1 VSGDLIRERSDGW
14 PAPAAVRSTLGRSER
29 ERVSSGLLDRLYAR
43 FGTRYLVLVLAW
55 LELLGLAGGML
66 SAVVATRLLAQS
78 YRPPSA
84 LALLVEGAILVGCG
98 VPILVLAREARPLIK
113 WIRNG
118 RPENLASEAWH
129 IGVTLIRRALPRCF
143 VLTSVLLI
151 PADVWVVVG
160 HYRLGAGGFP
170 VVWVFTQLGIAVTA
184 AYMFFV
190 GEAMLRPMVEDAASV
205 GAPTEGVRRP
215 RVRIR
220 HKVLLALAVTTAFAV
235 LVSQAIGS
243 IGHSPAS
250 RLLGAVAIAA
260 LIALTFTPVLIR
272 AVTDSVTGPVRT
284 LTSATARAAAG
295 DLDQPVPVISDD
307 ELGVLTS
314 SFNDMIRGLRE
325 REGLRDEKVALTS
338 ALQASLSDL
347 QRRAEELRASRA
359 RVVTAAD
366 VERRRMERDLHDGA
380 QQQLVLLGL
389 KLGQAGRLID
399 KDPAAATAIHGEL
412 RADLGEALSQLRDL
426 AYGIYPAALE
436 AQGLPAALREAV
448 ARAAIPADLQCD
460 GAGRYRPELEAAV
473 YFCCLEALQNAAK
486 HAGEGAT
493 VTVNL
498 AEQGRILTFEVADDG
513 QGYEAAGELT
523 SMGLQNMSDRI
534 GALGGELT
542 IRSVPG
548 AGTTISGSISLNT

>member
-14 PAPAAVRSTLGRSER
+14 PAPGAVRSTLGRSER

-55 LELLGLAGGML
+55 LELLALAGGML

-98 VPILVLAREARPLIK
+98 VPFVVLAREARPLIK
-113 WIRNG
+113 WIRDG

-129 IGVTLIRRALPRCF
+129 IGVTLIRRVWPRCF
-143 VLTSVLLI
+143 VLSSVLLI
-151 PADVWVVVG
+151 PADVWAVG
-160 HYRLGAGGFP
+160 QYRLGAGGFA
-170 VVWVFTQLGIAVTA
+170 VAWVFTQLGSAVTA

-190 GEAMLRPMVEDAASV
+190 GEAMLRPMVQDAASV
-205 GAPTEGVRRP
+205 GAPMEGVRRP

-220 HKVLLALAVTTAFAV
+220 QKVLLALAVTTAFAV

-243 IGHSPAS
+243 IGHTPAS
-250 RLLGAVAIAA
+250 RLLGAVAISA

-272 AVTDSVTGPVRT
+272 AVTDSVTGPVRK

-295 DLDQPVPVISDD
+295 DLDHPVPVTSDD
-307 ELGVLTS
+307 EFGVLTTT
-314 SFNDMIRGLRE
+314 FNDMIRGLRE
-325 REGLRDEKVALTS
+325 REELRSEKVELTS

-380 QQQLVLLGL
+380 QEQLVLLGL

-399 KDPAAATAIHGEL
+399 EDPAAATAIHGEL
-412 RADLGEALSQLRDL
+412 RADLHEALSQLRDL
-426 AYGIYPAALE
+426 AHGIYPAVLE

-448 ARAAIPADLQCD
+448 ERAAIPAELHCD
-460 GAGRYRPELEAAV
+460 GARRYRPELEAAV

-486 HAGEGAT
+486 HAGSGAR
-493 VTVNL
+493 VTVDL
-498 AEQGRILTFEVADDG
+498 TERGRTLIFEVTDDG
-513 QGYEAAGELT
+513 QGYEPADGST
-523 SMGLQNMSDRI
+523 GMGLQNMADRI

-548 AGTTISGSISLNT
+548 SGTTISGSITLST